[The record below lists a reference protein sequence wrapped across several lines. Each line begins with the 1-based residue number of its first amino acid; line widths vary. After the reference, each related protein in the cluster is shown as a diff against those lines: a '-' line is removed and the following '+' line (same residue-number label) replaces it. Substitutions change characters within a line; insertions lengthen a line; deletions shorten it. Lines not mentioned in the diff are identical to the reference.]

1 MATHNKRTDV
11 LASNDAIIEQG
22 TSSEIDDSNL
32 SITMVQA
39 VVSGQD
45 AEIQEI
51 KSQGRS
57 TNRQLSN
64 MNVRLNG
71 LATHLDRVSTRLNS
85 TDTRLNRLDGHL
97 SRVDTRLHS
106 VDTRLQS
113 LEQRFDG
120 LEKKMDLILAL
131 LTGKGSTE

>member
-11 LASNDAIIEQG
+11 LANNDAIMEQE
-22 TSSEIDDSNL
+22 TSSEIDDSNN
-32 SITMVQA
+32 SIIVAQG
-39 VVSGQD
+39 VVSDQE

-57 TNRQLSN
+57 ANRQLSN

-71 LATHLDRVSTRLNS
+71 LDTHLDRISTRLNS

-97 SRVDTRLHS
+97 SRVDARLHS
-106 VDTRLQS
+106 VNTRLQS
-113 LEQRFDG
+113 LEQRFEG
-120 LEKKMDLILAL
+120 LEKKMDLILEL
-131 LTGKGSTE
+131 LTDRGRTE